1 MSESED
7 SVGNCIIC
15 KKPISDRSFRNGPL
29 SISIAEI
36 TTAKERGMVLR
47 IFRKHGYLKKGD
59 YVKIIDEPYT
69 YSDGHQGKMFKGIA
83 HAACADKRD

>member
-15 KKPISDRSFRNGPL
+15 KKPISGLSFRNGPL
-29 SISIAEI
+29 STSIADI
-36 TTAKERGMVLR
+36 TTAEERGTVLR
-47 IFRKHGYLKKGD
+47 IFRKYGYLKKGD

-69 YSDGHQGKMFKGIA
+69 YSEGHQGKIFKGIA
-83 HAACADKRD
+83 HAAFADKSD